1 MSHIWTYFYKMFDTK
16 YTKYFIILPIY
27 SMSCMLSDN
36 YNEGKI
42 QIVFIHLLW
51 FILVCLFNQTLQGV
65 SSLSKEQRST
75 TQSHGVFELGLSLT
89 QWTMK

>member
-42 QIVFIHLLW
+42 QIVFIHLL
-51 FILVCLFNQTLQGV
+51 
-65 SSLSKEQRST
+65 
-75 TQSHGVFELGLSLT
+75 
-89 QWTMK
+89 